1 MQRILLIQFD
11 VVEEAIASTK
21 VASLV
26 ISHYLGVGGE
36 ELLIQNS

>member
-26 ISHYLGVGGE
+26 ISHYLGGE